1 MFNYT
6 VQSGD
11 TTSDLAYTGASSLAL
26 NGGTILDN
34 ANNSATLTLPT
45 VGGTGSLSNASAV
58 VVDGVRPAFT
68 AGATTGGTKSL
79 VLSLG
84 EAVSGAPEAGD
95 FAVTVNDV
103 ANAVTA
109 VSLASNGL
117 SITLTLTNFVTNS
130 STVAVAYTANSE
142 ASKQLSDAS
151 GNTVASNSSLS
162 SITVTNDTNAP
173 TVSSV
178 SSNTADGTYNIGDVI
193 EIAVAFSEVVT
204 VTGTPQLTLETG
216 TTDRTADYASGSGS
230 NTLVFNYTVQSGD
243 TTSDLAYTNTS
254 ALSFGDGIIE
264 DQAGNISVLTLLD
277 VGGVGSLSGS
287 SEILIDTSG

>member
-1 MFNYT
+1 MKTNLKRF
-6 VQSGD
+6 
-11 TTSDLAYTGASSLAL
+11 A
-26 NGGTILDN
+26 
-34 ANNSATLTLPT
+34 
-45 VGGTGSLSNASAV
+45 AV
-58 VVDGVRPAFT
+58 VFAGLLT
-68 AGATTGGTKSL
+68 ACTAEDF
-79 VLSLG
+79 VSLG
-84 EAVSGAPEAGD
+84 PSG
-95 FAVTVNDV
+95 DV

-130 STVAVAYTANSE
+130 STVAVAYTANSTPE
-142 ASKQLSDAS
+142 KQLSDAS

-193 EIAVAFSEVVT
+193 EIAVTFSEVVT

-243 TTSDLAYTNTS
+243 TTSDLAYTGASSLALNGGTILDNANNS
-254 ALSFGDGIIE
+254 A
-264 DQAGNISVLTLLD
+264 VLTLPT
-277 VGGVGSLSGS
+277 VGGTGSLSNASAVVVDGVRPAFTAGATTGGTKS
-287 SEILIDTSG
+287 LVLSLGEAVSGAAQVGGQ

>member
-1 MFNYT
+1 M
-6 VQSGD
+6 
-11 TTSDLAYTGASSLAL
+11 
-26 NGGTILDN
+26 
-34 ANNSATLTLPT
+34 
-45 VGGTGSLSNASAV
+45 
-58 VVDGVRPAFT
+58 
-68 AGATTGGTKSL
+68 

-84 EAVSGAPEAGD
+84 EAVSGAPEVGD
-95 FAVTVNDV
+95 FAVTVNSV
-103 ANAVTA
+103 ANTVTA

-117 SITLTLTNFVTNS
+117 SITLTLTDFVANNA
-130 STVAVAYTANSE
+130 TVAVAYTANSAE
-142 ASKQLSDAS
+142 AKQLSDAN
-151 GNTVASNSSLS
+151 GNTVLDNSSIS

-178 SSNTADGTYNIGDVI
+178 SSNTADGTYKIDDDI

-216 TTDRTADYASGSGS
+216 TTDRTADYVSGSGS
-230 NTLVFNYTVQSGD
+230 DTLVFRYTVQSGD
-243 TTSDLAYTNTS
+243 STSDLAYTSVS

-277 VGGVGSLSGS
+277 VGGFGSLSGS